1 MTFRMMSSVLC
12 ALLLVACSSAVQLKE
27 DLSERVFGREQP
39 SDMSELSKIEKPSI
53 EGKQLWRASVSA
65 SLDSDFTPAIADGF
79 VYAAGLK
86 GDLVKLN
93 ASSGKQ
99 VWRIDI
105 GENLSGGVGVGEGKL
120 LLGSDKGYLMAF
132 DLNGK
137 ALWKTKL
144 SSQVL
149 SVPVFDANLAVVR
162 CGDSRI
168 YGIQLSD
175 GSKKWVYERSNP
187 TLTIRSSAGVAL
199 SDGFAYAGFAGG
211 KMVAIRVDDGK
222 PVWEVSVA
230 QPKGTTEIE
239 RIADITSTPV
249 IDGQLVYAV
258 AYQGKVAAV
267 ERGSGRVIWNREISS
282 YTGLDADGGKVFI
295 THTNGAVYALDYATG
310 KTFWR
315 QGDLKQRRLSA
326 PLPLDAAL
334 VVGDVEGYLH
344 FLSREDGSFLG
355 RLQSTSGAVMPRMV
369 ALGKNSLVAQNRNG
383 DIYAVSIK

>member
-99 VWRIDI
+99 VWRIDF

-267 ERGSGRVIWNREISS
+267 ERGSGRVIWNRDISS

-295 THTNGAVYALDYATG
+295 THANGAVYALDYATG

>member
-120 LLGSDKGYLMAF
+120 LLGSDKGYLIAF